1 MAAINS
7 LRTTKDQ
14 VELILRR
21 VPESRDEPVK
31 LYIILLNQFSRIDP
45 NEITAMKLFELIHNG
60 MVPSMPS
67 VLRCS
72 QKLQQDNEELRGKN
86 YGKRQEMGEQ
96 VRRNINGL

>member
-31 LYIILLNQFSRIDP
+31 LYIILLNQFNRIDP
-45 NEITAMKLFELIHNG
+45 NEITAMKLFELIHKG
-60 MVPSMPS
+60 MIPSMPS

-72 QKLQQDNEELRGKN
+72 QKLQQDNEDLRGKS
-86 YGKRQEMGEQ
+86 YGKRQEMGEI